1 MRRTIGITGHGERD
15 MNSKTDVDRAPV
27 DAVVM
32 PRALC
37 KFRGM
42 LVVAEV
48 SVKTDGQPGRCPECG
63 ATAFRAN
70 AGWIECDCGFAYLAS
85 DVERLK
91 AAASQA

>member
-1 MRRTIGITGHGERD
+1 MCREQTPPT
-15 MNSKTDVDRAPV
+15 APV

-48 SVKTDGQPGRCPECG
+48 SVRTDGQPGRCPACG
-63 ATAFRAN
+63 STSFRES
-70 AGWIECDCGFAYLAS
+70 AGWTECDCGFAYLSS
-85 DVERLK
+85 DLERL
-91 AAASQA
+91 AA